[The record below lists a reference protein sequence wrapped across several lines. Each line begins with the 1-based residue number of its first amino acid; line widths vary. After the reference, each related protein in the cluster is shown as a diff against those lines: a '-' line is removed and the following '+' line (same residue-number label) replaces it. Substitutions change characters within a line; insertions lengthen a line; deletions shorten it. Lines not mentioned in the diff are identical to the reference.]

1 MNVHLELSGLGQTGE
16 VRSNWTKVSAIPSYR
31 VVGRFFAWL
40 TGILK
45 ADAGAFLTDTK
56 VFADTNVQL
65 PRMCAPVL
73 INLVTADVKHASLV
87 AVLMSATA
95 VCGTQMSA
103 AADAHVKS
111 GVDRLYVIDCGDGSG
126 QDESRWTPG
135 ANIGTPVGFPG
146 HCYLIH
152 HAQGWFL
159 WDTGVDDAVAQLPNH
174 ELVLHEWGPG
184 TGPIWRKP
192 LTLAAQLE
200 QIHVRPSD
208 IKLMAVSH
216 SHPDHAG
223 NVEMFPNTLML
234 VQRVEYEWAGSRQ
247 DTVAF
252 NKKHPVKLIDG
263 DYDIFGDGSLVLLS
277 TPGHT
282 PGHQS
287 LLVRLPVTGPVIL
300 SGDVVHFQTSFDH
313 RYVPGNNWN
322 EQASLQSMDR
332 IAAIMA
338 KEHAQLWIN
347 HDQAQSDRQKKLP
360 QYYE

>member
-1 MNVHLELSGLGQTGE
+1 MEYFMKANVKYTFLVVVLALATTISGMQ
-16 VRSNWTKVSAIPSYR
+16 I
-31 VVGRFFAWL
+31 
-40 TGILK
+40 
-45 ADAGAFLTDTK
+45 
-56 VFADTNVQL
+56 
-65 PRMCAPVL
+65 
-73 INLVTADVKHASLV
+73 
-87 AVLMSATA
+87 
-95 VCGTQMSA
+95 SA
-103 AADAHVKS
+103 AANPQVKS

-126 QDESRWTPG
+126 PDESRWTPG
-135 ANIGTPVGFPG
+135 ANVGTAVNFPG

-152 HAQGWFL
+152 HTQGWLL
-159 WDTGVDDAVAQLPNH
+159 WDTGVDDAVAKLPNH

-192 LTLAAQLE
+192 ITLADQLE
-200 QIHVRPSD
+200 EIHVKASD

-223 NVEMFPNTLML
+223 NIEMFPNTLML

-247 DTVAF
+247 DTLAF

-287 LLVRLPVTGPVIL
+287 LLVRLSKTGPVIL
-300 SGDVVHFQTSFDH
+300 SGDVAHFQTSFEH
-313 RYVPGNNWN
+313 RYVPSNNWSK
-322 EQASLQSMDR
+322 QASLQSMDK
-332 IAAIMA
+332 IAAIIA

-347 HDQAQSDRQKKLP
+347 HDQPQSDAQKKLP
-360 QYYE
+360 AYYE

>member
-1 MNVHLELSGLGQTGE
+1 MML
-16 VRSNWTKVSAIPSYR
+16 
-31 VVGRFFAWL
+31 
-40 TGILK
+40 
-45 ADAGAFLTDTK
+45 
-56 VFADTNVQL
+56 
-65 PRMCAPVL
+65 
-73 INLVTADVKHASLV
+73 
-87 AVLMSATA
+87 ATA
-95 VCGTQMSA
+95 VSVMQISA
-103 AADAHVKS
+103 AADAQVRS

-135 ANIGTPVGFPG
+135 AHVGTPAGFPG

-152 HAQGWFL
+152 HTQGWFL

-174 ELVLHEWGPG
+174 EEVLHEWGPG

-192 LTLAAQLE
+192 ITLAAQLE
-200 QIHVRPSD
+200 QIHVKPSD

-216 SHPDHAG
+216 CHPDHAG

-234 VQRVEYEWAGSRQ
+234 VQSVEYAWAGSRQ

-252 NKKHPVKLIDG
+252 KKTHPVKLIDG

-287 LLVRLPVTGPVIL
+287 LLVRLPVTGAVIL

-322 EQASLQSMDR
+322 QQASLQSMDK

-360 QYYE
+360 QFYE

>member
-1 MNVHLELSGLGQTGE
+1 LLGVKGVFKSNSG
-16 VRSNWTKVSAIPSYR
+16 VR
-31 VVGRFFAWL
+31 L
-40 TGILK
+40 TN
-45 ADAGAFLTDTK
+45 TK

-65 PRMCAPVL
+65 LSIRAFVL
-73 INLVTADVKHASLV
+73 IAFVNANVKYAVMV
-87 AVLMSATA
+87 AVMALASSVSGVETS
-95 VCGTQMSA
+95 GA
-103 AADAHVKS
+103 APAQARS
-111 GVDRLYVIDCGDGSG
+111 GVDRLYVIDCGDGTG
-126 QDESRWTPG
+126 RDQSRWTPG
-135 ANIGTPVGFPG
+135 ANIGTPVAFPD

-152 HAQGWFL
+152 HTKGWFL
-159 WDTGVDDAVAQLPNH
+159 WDTGVDDAVARLPHH

-192 LTLAAQLE
+192 VTLAAQLE
-200 QIHVRPSD
+200 QIHVKPSD

-234 VQRVEYEWAGSRQ
+234 VQRVEYRWAGSRQ

-252 NKKHPVKLIDG
+252 NKRHLVKLIDG

-322 EQASLQSMDR
+322 EQASRQSVDK

-347 HDQAQSDRQKKLP
+347 HDEAQSDRQKKLP